1 MLCEYCHLPIPK
13 DMLYCPHC
21 GAANPYYEEKNNE
34 SKKKV
39 TNINNNITINN
50 VTVNSARNSSKKTQ
64 PQNQKTQASTNE
76 TSEEIKQSAICTVVT
91 AIATAVAYTSGLNH
105 EVSFFFIFT
114 LFYIVE
120 FIGNLFLFTV
130 ANAFRIPK
138 FISILLCVVF
148 MIIGC
153 VSCSKH
159 TESINESYSKT
170 HDFSDFSS
178 KSHSSSENRSKS
190 HYSAKD
196 TKTTVKYETLPDRP
210 QDGMTFAQ
218 LKKQKWGY
226 KFLYTKCRDFDSL
239 RPNCRYYEVVWY
251 NSNLER
257 IGDGILCCQ
266 DEDDDTAILAGFR
279 DYTE

>member
-105 EVSFFFIFT
+105 EVSFFFIFI

-120 FIGNLFLFTV
+120 FIGNLLLFT
-130 ANAFRIPK
+130 AAKAFKIPK
-138 FISILLCVVF
+138 FVSILLCAVF

-170 HDFSDFSS
+170 HDFSDFNKRSS
-178 KSHSSSENRSKS
+178 
-190 HYSAKD
+190 
-196 TKTTVKYETLPDRP
+196 
-210 QDGMTFAQ
+210 
-218 LKKQKWGY
+218 
-226 KFLYTKCRDFDSL
+226 
-239 RPNCRYYEVVWY
+239 
-251 NSNLER
+251 
-257 IGDGILCCQ
+257 
-266 DEDDDTAILAGFR
+266 
-279 DYTE
+279 